1 MYPGKYAAETPEKP
15 AAVNAV
21 TGEVLTYR
29 RLNEDSIRLAR
40 YLRSVGLRARDQFG
54 EPPRIFCGDLGSA
67 TQWSLFGDGEPVS
80 AVP

>member
-40 YLRSVGLRARDQFG
+40 YLRSVGLKR
-54 EPPRIFCGDLGSA
+54 GDALAINSVSY
-67 TQWSLFGDGEPVS
+67 THLTLPTIYPV
-80 AVP
+80 